1 MPVQAV
7 LTMLSDITG
16 DISLLSSLAVII
28 GALFVAV
35 QLTQNNRLIRVA
47 ANQAQAAV
55 VQAKLS
61 TEQLKQNNEI
71 ADMDIIMRLYE
82 FANSSDFQSS
92 WLAVLNSGISSFKD
106 FERLPD
112 STKVA
117 FYQVAALFESLG
129 VLVERKMV
137 SLKTVDDMFLTE
149 LAWNRMKPFVAGTRE
164 MFGEQFSYAFFE
176 QLYNQLATAGHT
188 QGA

>member
-1 MPVQAV
+1 
-7 LTMLSDITG
+7 MLSPTLSVLVTLTDLTG

-47 ANQAQAAV
+47 ADQAQAAV

-61 TEQLKQNNEI
+61 TEQLKQTNEI
-71 ADMDIIMRLYE
+71 ADMDLVMRLYE
-82 FANSSDFQSS
+82 FANSTEFQTA
-92 WLAVLNSGISSFKD
+92 WLTVLNSKITSFDD

-112 STKVA
+112 SAKVA

-129 VLVERKMV
+129 VLVEKKMM
-137 SLKTVDDMFLTE
+137 SLETVDDMFLTE
-149 LAWNRMKPFVAGTRE
+149 LAWKTMKPFVSGTRE
-164 MFGEQFSYAFFE
+164 KFGEQFSYAFFE
-176 QLYNQLATAGHT
+176 KLHNQLASHP
-188 QGA
+188 